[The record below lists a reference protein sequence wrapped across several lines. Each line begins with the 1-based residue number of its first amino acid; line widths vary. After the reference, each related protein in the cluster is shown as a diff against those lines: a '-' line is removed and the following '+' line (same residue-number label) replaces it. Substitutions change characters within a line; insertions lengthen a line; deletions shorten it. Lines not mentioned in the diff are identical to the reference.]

1 MNARRIG
8 VIAAKELKD
17 ALRDRRTILAMI
29 LIPIIV
35 LPILMFLPV
44 FLASPERNPVRVA
57 VIQSDNTSDDF
68 LATLSSTQ
76 VHIVRIEREE
86 NITRLIQ
93 NGDYELGM
101 ILPPNFSRIFEGPD
115 KTATITVFVDQSS
128 TRGTI
133 AFSLVQDAV
142 TEYAKNVVEERLAQT
157 GLPPEALNPIETEVR
172 AVSVTGVGAIFLV
185 ILLPLFLGIYAVT
198 GAMYFI
204 MDTTAGE
211 KERKTLEALLTM
223 PATRTEIVLGK
234 FLIAVLIALVSSVLA
249 ITGMMAGA
257 VFLVGAAGAGEPA
270 AAGIAI
276 SFTNLLL
283 IGLATLVLAMT
294 SASIE
299 MVISIFAR
307 SFKEAQNLL
316 SPLTIVVVVPA
327 MAMQYMSEQTLRSLE
342 LAPILNAMLIIR
354 DALLN
359 KVAAGNLAIELA
371 SAFVYMVIALAI
383 AIRIFNSEKAMARY

>member
-1 MNARRIG
+1 MNFGRIRA
-8 VIAAKELKD
+8 IAAKELKD

-29 LIPIIV
+29 VIPIIV
-35 LPILMFLPV
+35 LPVLMFLPA
-44 FLASPERNPVRVA
+44 FLASPERNPVRIA

-68 LATLSSTQ
+68 LASLASNQ
-76 VHIVRIEREE
+76 IHIVRIGRDE
-86 NITRLIQ
+86 NITKLIQ

-101 ILPPNFSRIFEGPD
+101 ALPHDFSQILEAPD
-115 KTATITVFVDQSS
+115 QIATITIFVDQSS
-128 TRGTI
+128 ARGTI
-133 AFSLVQDAV
+133 ALSLVQDAITKYTNRIV
-142 TEYAKNVVEERLAQT
+142 SERLAKT
-157 GLPPEALNPIETEVR
+157 GLPPEALTPIQTDVH
-172 AVSVTGVGAIFLV
+172 AVTVTGAGAIFLA

-234 FLIAVLIALVSSVLA
+234 FLIAVLIALVSALLA
-249 ITGMMAGA
+249 ILGMGGGVVLLSGA
-257 VFLVGAAGAGEPA
+257 VGESSAP
-270 AAGIAI
+270 
-276 SFTNLLL
+276 SLSVSMPNLFL

-294 SASIE
+294 SASLE
-299 MVISIFAR
+299 MMISIFAR

-327 MAMQYMSEQTLRSLE
+327 IAMQYMSEQTLRSFAV
-342 LAPILNAMLIIR
+342 APIFNAMLIIR

-359 KVAAGNLAIELA
+359 RVSSTSVVLELA
-371 SAFVYMVIALAI
+371 SAFIYMIIALAI
-383 AIRIFNSEKAMARY
+383 AIKIFNSEKAMVRY

>member
-1 MNARRIG
+1 MNFGRIRA
-8 VIAAKELKD
+8 IAAKELKD

-29 LIPIIV
+29 VIPIIV
-35 LPILMFLPV
+35 LPVLMFLPA
-44 FLASPERNPVRVA
+44 FLASPERNPVRIA

-68 LATLSSTQ
+68 LASLASNQ
-76 VHIVRIEREE
+76 ILIVRIGRDE

-101 ILPPNFSRIFEGPD
+101 ALPHDFSRILEAPD
-115 KTATITVFVDQSS
+115 QIATITIFVDQSS
-128 TRGTI
+128 ARGTI
-133 AFSLVQDAV
+133 ALSLVQDAITKYTNKIV
-142 TEYAKNVVEERLAQT
+142 SERLAKT
-157 GLPPEALNPIETEVR
+157 GLPPEALTPIQTDVH
-172 AVSVTGVGAIFLV
+172 AVTVTGAGAIFLA

-234 FLIAVLIALVSSVLA
+234 FLIAVLIALVSALLA
-249 ITGMMAGA
+249 ILGMGGGVMLLSGA
-257 VFLVGAAGAGEPA
+257 VGESSAPSLSVAAP
-270 AAGIAI
+270 
-276 SFTNLLL
+276 NLFL

-294 SASIE
+294 SASLE
-299 MVISIFAR
+299 MMISIFAR

-327 MAMQYMSEQTLRSLE
+327 IAMQYMSEQTLRSFAV
-342 LAPILNAMLIIR
+342 APIFNAMLIIR

-359 KVAAGNLAIELA
+359 RVSSTSIVLEFA
-371 SAFVYMVIALAI
+371 SAFVYMIVALAV
-383 AIRIFNSEKAMARY
+383 AIKIFNSENAMVRY

>member
-1 MNARRIG
+1 MNFGRIRA
-8 VIAAKELKD
+8 IAAKELKD

-29 LIPIIV
+29 VIPIIV
-35 LPILMFLPV
+35 LPVLMFLPA
-44 FLASPERNPVRVA
+44 FLASPERNPVRIA

-68 LATLSSTQ
+68 LASLASNQ
-76 VHIVRIEREE
+76 IHIVRIGRDE
-86 NITRLIQ
+86 NITKLIQ

-101 ILPPNFSRIFEGPD
+101 ALPHDFSRILEAPD
-115 KTATITVFVDQSS
+115 QIATITIFVDQSS
-128 TRGTI
+128 ARGTI
-133 AFSLVQDAV
+133 ALSLVQDAITKYTNRIV
-142 TEYAKNVVEERLAQT
+142 SERLAKT
-157 GLPPEALNPIETEVR
+157 GLPPEALTPIQTDVH
-172 AVSVTGVGAIFLV
+172 AVTVTGAGAIFLA

-234 FLIAVLIALVSSVLA
+234 FLIAVLIALVSALLA
-249 ITGMMAGA
+249 ILGMGGGVVLLSGA
-257 VFLVGAAGAGEPA
+257 VGESSAP
-270 AAGIAI
+270 
-276 SFTNLLL
+276 SLSVSMPNLFL

-294 SASIE
+294 SASLE
-299 MVISIFAR
+299 MMISIFAR

-327 MAMQYMSEQTLRSLE
+327 IAMQYMSEQTLRSFAV
-342 LAPILNAMLIIR
+342 APIFNAMLIIR

-359 KVAAGNLAIELA
+359 RVSSTSVVLELA
-371 SAFVYMVIALAI
+371 SAFIYMIIALAI
-383 AIRIFNSEKAMARY
+383 AIKIFNSEKAMVRY

>member
-1 MNARRIG
+1 MNIRRIG
-8 VIAAKELKD
+8 VIAGKELKD

-35 LPILMFLPV
+35 LPILMFLPM

-57 VIQSDNTSDDF
+57 VIQSDATSDDF
-68 LATLSSTQ
+68 LATLASTQ
-76 VHIVRIEREE
+76 VHIVRIGREE
-86 NITRLIQ
+86 NMTKLIQ

-101 ILPPNFSRIFEGPD
+101 VLPPNFSRILEGPD

-142 TEYAKNVVEERLAQT
+142 TKYANKVVEERLAKT

-249 ITGMMAGA
+249 ILGMMAGA
-257 VFLVGAAGAGEPA
+257 VFLVGAAGAGEA
-270 AAGIAI
+270 SAAGITI

-316 SPLTIVVVVPA
+316 SPLTLVVVVPT
-327 MAMQYMSEQTLRSLE
+327 MAMQYMSEQTLRSLQI
-342 LAPILNAMLIIR
+342 APILNAMLIIR

-359 KVAAGNLAIELA
+359 KVAAPNLAIELA

-383 AIRIFNSEKAMARY
+383 AIKIFNSEKAMARY

>member
-1 MNARRIG
+1 MNFGRIRA
-8 VIAAKELKD
+8 IAAKELKD

-29 LIPIIV
+29 VIPIIV
-35 LPILMFLPV
+35 LPVLMFLPA
-44 FLASPERNPVRVA
+44 FLASPERNPVRIA

-68 LATLSSTQ
+68 LASLASNQ
-76 VHIVRIEREE
+76 IHIVKIGRDE
-86 NITRLIQ
+86 NITKLIQ

-101 ILPPNFSRIFEGPD
+101 ELPHDFSRILEAPD
-115 KTATITVFVDQSS
+115 QMATITIFVDQSS
-128 TRGTI
+128 ARGTI
-133 AFSLVQDAV
+133 ALSLVQDAITKYTNKIV
-142 TEYAKNVVEERLAQT
+142 SERLAKT
-157 GLPPEALNPIETEVR
+157 GLPPEALTPIQTDVHP
-172 AVSVTGVGAIFLV
+172 VTVTGAGAILLA

-234 FLIAVLIALVSSVLA
+234 FLIAVLIALVSALLA
-249 ITGMMAGA
+249 ILGMGGGAILLSGA
-257 VFLVGAAGAGEPA
+257 VRESSAPSLSVSAP
-270 AAGIAI
+270 
-276 SFTNLLL
+276 NLFL

-294 SASIE
+294 SASLE
-299 MVISIFAR
+299 MMISIFAR

-327 MAMQYMSEQTLRSLE
+327 IAMQYMSEQTLRSFAV
-342 LAPILNAMLIIR
+342 APIFNAMLIIR

-359 KVAAGNLAIELA
+359 RVSSTSVVLELS
-371 SAFVYMVIALAI
+371 SAFVYMIIALAI
-383 AIRIFNSEKAMARY
+383 AIKIFNSEKAMVRY

>member
-1 MNARRIG
+1 MNFGRIRA
-8 VIAAKELKD
+8 IAAKELKD

-29 LIPIIV
+29 VIPIIV
-35 LPILMFLPV
+35 LPVLMFLPA
-44 FLASPERNPVRVA
+44 FLASPERNPVRIA

-68 LATLSSTQ
+68 LASLASNQ
-76 VHIVRIEREE
+76 IHIVRIGRDE
-86 NITRLIQ
+86 NITKLIQ

-101 ILPPNFSRIFEGPD
+101 GLPHDFSRILEAPD
-115 KTATITVFVDQSS
+115 QTATITIFVDQSS
-128 TRGTI
+128 ARGTI
-133 AFSLVQDAV
+133 ALSLVQDAITKYTNRIV
-142 TEYAKNVVEERLAQT
+142 SERLAKT
-157 GLPPEALNPIETEVR
+157 GLPPEALTPIQTDVH
-172 AVSVTGVGAIFLV
+172 AVTVTGAGAIFLA

-234 FLIAVLIALVSSVLA
+234 FLIAVLIALVSALLA
-249 ITGMMAGA
+249 ILGMGGGVIFLSGA
-257 VFLVGAAGAGEPA
+257 VGESSAP
-270 AAGIAI
+270 GL
-276 SFTNLLL
+276 SVSTSNLFL

-294 SASIE
+294 SASLE
-299 MVISIFAR
+299 MMISIFAR

-327 MAMQYMSEQTLRSLE
+327 IAMQYMSEQTLRSFAV
-342 LAPILNAMLIIR
+342 APIFNAMLIIR

-359 KVAAGNLAIELA
+359 RVSSTSIVLEFA
-371 SAFVYMVIALAI
+371 SAFVYMIIALAV
-383 AIRIFNSEKAMARY
+383 AIKIFNSENAMVRY